1 MAVADAKVVEGSVVP
16 GNIPFVLVVNVLTA
30 LLNAGLFVR
39 WISHRSRLGRDEEQ
53 LLRELPHSRSLSD
66 FTALDDVVPVAPPL
80 EWLVHCVSVVLCG
93 ADRRVVC
100 LGRVGATAGQ
110 CADQRELATGAE
122 LVGVVAA
129 VVVCGHDGA
138 GHRGCVAVGYGST
151 AATWLLMSGGMVL
164 LYTGVRFYADKY
176 HGGVNWAEAGT
187 GMVEWPD
194 AAKAQARYDS
204 TCSSGSPPRCRL
216 RRMQSWQ
223 QLPPSPETED
233 AERAMPSAPSSDLP
247 VPAARPAMRLSWD
260 DLAAPALL
268 ESGNDVMRS
277 PNSEHNRLS
286 FDRKRRQ
293 WQQSRSAGRWM
304 PPSGERATDS
314 ATGNGDD
321 TQTPPADSDTPFLPP
336 RRTSWTVYVRGL
348 PQRGFTAE
356 QVRSLF
362 ATLYPPEAII
372 RVEIAYRDRQSLPKL
387 LRMRERARRRLEYF
401 QQYAART
408 GNDERASSPAL
419 PAVSSSRASFS
430 PSLLRWLRLYDTP
443 YRARETDA
451 VAAYASRIQHLDEQI
466 ARASLADP
474 NACTSCAFV
483 TFGARDVARRCLLEF
498 ARDRGTYRRLLHAL
512 RSEYLRMSSAWVG
525 TDPAVDEQRRP
536 LLQSPSPDLM
546 AAVERHRQLIQAHP
560 LLRRLRV
567 EPAPDAHDILWQN
580 VGIRQ
585 SERLARQVVLNVLFL
600 LGLLFVSS
608 PVSILS
614 IVKIATAYA
623 TSTPRA
629 EMLRQRDEVDVVNA
643 NPIWGARSSTEWP
656 SHAALGIAFLPLNA
670 SGNASAATPDDWLA
684 GAGLVHRGVFPG
696 VSSGAAARVHQ
707 QRHSRGAAP
716 ARPFRGAPDALERGD
731 RHPAQDRRLLLSQ
744 HGAAAVVGAEHRRR
758 DRPRSLPLDR
768 CRPGAAARA
777 VHRAAHL
784 PRRQCLL
791 LLQLHHSIGADRQ
804 LAGAAAPAAPAA
816 HGLAT
821 GARPQPAGARR
832 SQMRALLR
840 LSARVR
846 TAHQDPLHRLPVRA
860 VRAAGVAL
868 RLAIFCAQARGRCLQ
883 PALRASQERHGR
895 APAQHGHA
903 LGAGG
908 GAALHGHRGI
918 VGVAL
923 CAALDGG
930 LSFAVV
936 GDDGSGVRVE
946 RSRYGCRRP
955 ATSARQRPI
964 VNRSGCLGENDTCG
978 GDHLT
983 LRPPLMCSVAGIGV
997 WMREGIDGVGRR
1009 ARGASV
1015 RRLQSGLAGGAPP
1028 AGGGAGRRA
1037 GQPHAPV
1044 QQRHAQVYAA
1054 GGEPTAAVLLVV
1066 SAGTG
1071 RFRCGAVGDQSVG
1084 TGSRVHLRAR
1094 AVPGGR
1100 G

>member
-80 EWLVHCVSVVLCG
+80 EWLGWRHFFYGFDALSRDAKVYTVFQLFCVALTGALCAWGVLVQLPVNVLTKESWRQAPSWWAWWQRLSF
-93 ADRRVVC
+93 ADTTAR
-100 LGRVGATAGQ
+100 GIGDASPWATAAQ
-110 CADQRELATGAE
+110 LP
-122 LVGVVAA
+122 
-129 VVVCGHDGA
+129 
-138 GHRGCVAVGYGST
+138 
-151 AATWLLMSGGMVL
+151 TWLLMSGGMVL

-194 AAKAQARYDS
+194 AAKAQARYGS

-585 SERLARQVVLNVLFL
+585 SEHLARQVVLNVLFL

-684 GAGLVHRGVFPG
+684 GA
-696 VSSGAAARVHQ
+696 
-707 QRHSRGAAP
+707 AP
-716 ARPFRGAPDALERGD
+716 
-731 RHPAQDRRLLLSQ
+731 
-744 HGAAAVVGAEHRRR
+744 
-758 DRPRSLPLDR
+758 LPLD
-768 CRPGAAARA
+768 
-777 VHRAAHL
+777 AAHSSTTHPLERVPASFTAAFFLAYL
-784 PRRQCLL
+784 PVLL
-791 LLQLHHSIGADRQ
+791 LVSINNAI
-804 LAGAAAPAAPAA
+804 P
-816 HGLAT
+816 
-821 GARPQPAGARR
+821 
-832 SQMRALLR
+832 
-840 LSARVR
+840 
-846 TAHQDPLHRLPVRA
+846 
-860 VRAAGVAL
+860 VAL
-868 RLAIFCAQARGRCLQ
+868 RLLGRFEAHPTHSSEETAILRKTAAYYFLNTVLLPSLALNTAAEIAREAYHWTAAGQ
-883 PALRASQERHGR
+883 EPLRALYIVQRIFRGDNAYFYCNFIIQLALTGNSLALLRPLHLLRMAWRRVRARSPLERAEAKC
-895 APAQHGHA
+895 APYYDFPLAYAQHIKILSIGFLFGPFVPLVWPFAWLFFVLKHVVDAYNLRYVHPKSGMDARLPNTVTHWVLAAA
-903 LGAGG
+903 LLSMAIVALLAWLYARPWMAAYLSLLLVTMAAACGWSGRDMGAG
-908 GAALHGHRGI
+908 ALQRLRGS
-918 VGVAL
+918 AL
-923 CAALDGG
+923 VR
-930 LSFAVV
+930 FADRFL
-936 GDDGSGVRVE
+936 GD
-946 RSRYGCRRP
+946 
-955 ATSARQRPI
+955 TT
-964 VNRSGCLGENDTCG
+964 NL
-978 GDHLT
+978 
-983 LRPPLMCSVAGIGV
+983 
-997 WMREGIDGVGRR
+997 
-1009 ARGASV
+1009 
-1015 RRLQSGLAGGAPP
+1015 
-1028 AGGGAGRRA
+1028 
-1037 GQPHAPV
+1037 
-1044 QQRHAQVYAA
+1044 
-1054 GGEPTAAVLLVV
+1054 
-1066 SAGTG
+1066 
-1071 RFRCGAVGDQSVG
+1071 
-1084 TGSRVHLRAR
+1084 
-1094 AVPGGR
+1094 
-1100 G
+1100 